1 MSFWLVRSTCPHWI
15 AGPVG
20 SMTVLVLVSVAF
32 TVLEIW
38 IAAPV
43 DVPPPSGAA
52 VDVDSLG
59 QAPSAD
65 EEELEPVLLEP
76 EEQAVSSSPRATA
89 PVTVMARRLRMAM
102 TRSFRV
108 FNVQQQGNG

>member
-1 MSFWLVRSTCPHWI
+1 
-15 AGPVG
+15 
-20 SMTVLVLVSVAF
+20 MTVLVLVSVAF

-65 EEELEPVLLEP
+65 DEEELEPVLLEP

-89 PVTVMARRLRMAM
+89 PVTVTARRLRMAM

-108 FNVQQQGNG
+108 FNVQQQGNGYRISASLGV